1 MINTSDSLKGKKE
14 DDPNWIKEIVAY
26 IYANKKQELK
36 EEYKILFRDLF
47 FEYQIEGLKPKE
59 AIEKAKKILEC
70 FNKINK

>member
-1 MINTSDSLKGKKE
+1 MIYNSDSLIGKK
-14 DDPNWIKEIVAY
+14 DNDPDWIKEIVAY

-36 EEYKILFRDLF
+36 KEYKILFRDLF

-59 AIEKAKKILEC
+59 AIEKAKKVLKC